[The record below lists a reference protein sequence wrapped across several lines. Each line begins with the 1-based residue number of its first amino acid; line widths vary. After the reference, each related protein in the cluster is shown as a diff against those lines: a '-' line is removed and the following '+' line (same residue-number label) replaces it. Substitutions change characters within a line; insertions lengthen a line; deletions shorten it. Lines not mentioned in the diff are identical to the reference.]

1 MRKSCMWLGGFCARL
16 ICLAVVLTFCTAPAY
31 NAQAGGVSVSAK
43 DPLTTQSIGPA
54 ASSTAYELRVGGMA
68 TNLENGG
75 AVGEDTPGIN
85 IEFLFA
91 RYNTPQADPVTTFV
105 LSPRLHLG
113 TTIAPDGISEVYAG
127 FTWEHHLATRVFL
140 EASLGGAV
148 HDGPNGDNSDSYGCP
163 MLFRESASLG
173 FDITHRVRLLA
184 TVDHVSNAGLC
195 SENQGLTNAGVRLGY
210 RW

>member
-1 MRKSCMWLGGFCARL
+1 MWLGGLFTRL
-16 ICLAVVLTFCTAPAY
+16 FCLAAVLAFACVSAT
-31 NAQAGGVSVSAK
+31 NAQAGGNSVSTD
-43 DPLTTQSIGPA
+43 DPVTTQSIGPA
-54 ASSTAYELRVGGMA
+54 VSSAAYELRVGGMA

-85 IEFLFA
+85 IELLFA
-91 RYNTPQADPVTTFV
+91 RSSIPQGDPITVFV
-105 LSPRLHLG
+105 RSPRLHLG
-113 TTIAPDGISEVYAG
+113 TTIAPDGVSEIYAG
-127 FTWEHHLATRVFL
+127 FTWERHIASRLFV

-163 MLFRESASLG
+163 VLFRESASVGL
-173 FDITHRVRLLA
+173 DITNRVRILA

>member
-1 MRKSCMWLGGFCARL
+1 MWSGGFCTRL
-16 ICLAVVLTFCTAPAY
+16 VCLAVILTFCSAFAY
-31 NAQAGGVSVSAK
+31 NVQAGGVSVSAK

-54 ASSTAYELRVGGMA
+54 ASSAAYELRVGGMA

-75 AVGEDTPGIN
+75 AVGDNTPGIN

-91 RYNTPQADPVTTFV
+91 RYNVPQADPVTTFV

-113 TTIAPDGISEVYAG
+113 TTIAPDGINEVYAG
-127 FTWEHHLATRVFL
+127 FTWEYHLATRVFL

-148 HDGPNGDNSDSYGCP
+148 HDGPNGDNSDSYGCTV
-163 MLFRESASLG
+163 LFRESASLG
-173 FDITHRVRLLA
+173 LDITNRVRLLA